1 MKYPSLWLTGP
12 EVNLASK
19 TAWLPRTAS
28 LSTPTQASHQIPPG
42 RAVLCAALW
51 LTLCSGV
58 DDVLA
63 ILLALTARPEELEVA
78 MISVTY
84 GNVSLQRSAPLL
96 VYPGETG

>member
-1 MKYPSLWLTGP
+1 VKYPSLWLTGP

-28 LSTPTQASHQIPPG
+28 LSTPTQASHQIPQ
-42 RAVLCAALW
+42 ALACAALW
-51 LTLCSGV
+51 LTLCAGV

-84 GNVSLQRSAPLL
+84 GNVSLQRSAPPC
-96 VYPGETG
+96 VSW